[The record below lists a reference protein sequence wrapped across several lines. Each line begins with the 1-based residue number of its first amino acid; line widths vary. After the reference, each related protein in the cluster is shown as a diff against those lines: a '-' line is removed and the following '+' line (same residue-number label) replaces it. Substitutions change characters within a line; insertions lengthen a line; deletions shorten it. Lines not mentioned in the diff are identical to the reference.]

1 MAINN
6 TDEGKSAKEALRE
19 LLGKKPKIYQD
30 AVKYTFACRI
40 GIRASAYFDD
50 NYFSGVAR
58 DAALKE
64 LQENG
69 SIWLEFDP
77 KGDSEVIVH
86 LTEQE
91 RDNIIDLF
99 YSGKE
104 KKELKRLLKKFDA
117 ILASKSAPQAKT

>member
-1 MAINN
+1 MEKNN
-6 TDEGKSAKEALRE
+6 DDKEKSAKEELRE

-40 GIRASAYFDD
+40 GIRASAHIDD
-50 NYFSGVAR
+50 NYFSGVDR
-58 DAALKE
+58 NAALKE

-69 SIWLEFDP
+69 SIWLENDP

-104 KKELKRLLKKFDA
+104 KKELKCLVKKFDA
-117 ILASKSAPQAKT
+117 ILDSKTAPQTKT